1 MNNIKQKVR
10 EINDN
15 ELKKELINIENKS
28 SDESKYYEAA
38 RVLQR
43 KERKQHPKIINKEGK
58 IASSDKKKCKIIT
71 DFFTELLQR
80 DEIEEQKEYHPVE
93 MEIPFTQKEISKIVK
108 RLKDNKRAGPD
119 EVKAELIKNSP
130 KEVHETIAKIL
141 QLTSKGN
148 PYPEVL
154 RKGTLIPLSKPPKND
169 AKVNVRPIILLSIL
183 RKIISMCMIDRC
195 WTRLKGEIPIEQAAY
210 QLGRSTTEQVFC
222 VKTLAEKAITTS
234 DYTIYILMLD
244 MSKAFDSINRKKLLI
259 YLSEILTESEMYI
272 MNLLINDVIINVHFG
287 EEKGENIFT
296 NDHAKEIVSRQYSLL
311 YISQN
316 QLNHYLQL

>member
-1 MNNIKQKVR
+1 
-10 EINDN
+10 
-15 ELKKELINIENKS
+15 
-28 SDESKYYEAA
+28 
-38 RVLQR
+38 
-43 KERKQHPKIINKEGK
+43 
-58 IASSDKKKCKIIT
+58 
-71 DFFTELLQR
+71 
-80 DEIEEQKEYHPVE
+80 
-93 MEIPFTQKEISKIVK
+93 MEIPFTQEEISKVAK
-108 RLKDNKRAGPD
+108 RLKDNKSAGPD

-154 RKGTLIPLSKPPKND
+154 RKGTLIPLSKPPKKD

-210 QLGRSTTEQVFC
+210 QPGKSTTEQVFC

-234 DYTIYILMLD
+234 DYTIYLD

-287 EEKGENIFT
+287 EEKGEIIFT
-296 NDHAKEIVSRQYSLL
+296 NIGSCQGDCLSAIFFIIYLAKSIKPLPPAIGKQD
-311 YISQN
+311 YIKSIWSELDWIN
-316 QLNHYLQL
+316 R